1 MSRFKNNVISSEAQN
16 ILGDINKRGLNSM
29 TINWD
34 EYVEGFNIADE
45 KLKSF
50 LLTKEKAYQTK
61 DLATFTQYLKDN
73 NKSLDLAT
81 LKMNAFAI
89 AKNLAFNIGIGLL
102 MAGLSKGIQ
111 RFDENFIKAIDH
123 ARESSD
129 AFYNRVSEGNKNV
142 SQNKETLSSLS
153 LRYQELSE
161 GVNQF
166 GKNLSLSSAEY
177 DEYKNIISQ
186 VSNIM
191 PDLTVQYNEQGE
203 KIGFVTGKLQDLNK
217 EYDQYRQRT
226 ALSNVVN
233 GENGKGT
240 FQDVLEDYNYTTY
253 SKYWDYA
260 YNTKVG
266 ATKKIIKNL
275 KEYFSLGFADT
286 FEDSFTNV
294 TKRDTLKSLQ
304 SAITPKEASEM
315 MKNVTGN
322 LYVNNDDY
330 GFIDANEW
338 KKLVGASRKEI
349 EQMTSEEF
357 ENWRNSLNGYIE
369 KYQGEIDSANNK
381 LRTALGTLAESK
393 DSYWKDI
400 SESDRSNV
408 SAFLSNMTDD
418 MLESLKDENGYI
430 SQGTANNFV
439 ANLIKAFKDNNIKD
453 AFNNLMSLDFKSL
466 PYEEAKNKMQ
476 SYINTIAESIHIKPE
491 LLMKMFDFEDVPMD
505 DMISKIRQKV
515 NNAASITNNGGK
527 ITFKSKID
535 DLSFE
540 DLQIAYDIIEKLGK
554 DGSISFE
561 DLKTAIE
568 NAKNEAKA
576 LKDTTE
582 INLSSLS
589 EVGDSLSNLSNAAK
603 EVGDN
608 GYVSFGTLSKI
619 KEEFAD
625 VDGIDNYITKLAKAR
640 SNSSDF
646 QETLAELTIGLVNS
660 KYSTEELANADEA
673 LIANMLRSYDVANAD
688 AVAHQLVATAKVN
701 NAIATYDGTE
711 ASEANITAMINECF
725 AGEQAREMFARLQL
739 TKELLNK
746 TKIETSD
753 DIDQLIALANAAGA
767 SAEMLKDFGTVKKYL
782 ASKGT
787 DDWAALTLLI
797 NSGATAEAKRVKSI
811 LNGSYKP
818 SFDKLDPNDFKA
830 GIKYAPKSSSKSS
843 KSGSSKKDNTAKK
856 QRDFNDKIQGYYDDL
871 DEAQKKYD
879 EKLAE
884 SYKNEKEKIDDY
896 SQQLTEAQEKF
907 NEDWKEAWDKEH
919 LETLKADLEER
930 MDLIDRYKKAMETVD
945 FGLDLLDENDFTNKS
960 DLLSQ
965 KLQDSTNYGAALR
978 TEFERLLTIVPQGAE
993 EAQEIADRLS
1003 DIGQKMR
1010 DNVSTITETQIAI
1023 QKLRVDALSS
1033 IATTHID
1040 ELERELSNID
1050 KRIEILSSD
1059 NKNDYKYTSEILNIT
1074 SVLPLSSDFD
1084 KQLREKRRQTRSL
1097 VQEEQDRQD
1106 QINKII
1112 TDALALQHKENAEAR
1127 EKERQDLLKDFEKT
1141 REDLNKKIAE
1151 VKEDAEK
1158 ERQELYDELEKTK
1171 TEIKKKLDSAVLD
1184 YQEDTGKIVSST
1196 QSMID
1201 SIQDILNT
1209 EIKMPEID
1217 LTDFNK
1223 SVDTAVEKVKSAQT
1237 TVDNAAKDMA
1247 GAGAGGSDKKSGSSK
1262 TTTGSKSSGGSIP
1275 AGATVYMYSGNKA
1288 GHVGIYDGKGN
1299 IISNEGGKITT
1310 KSFDKMFASGYY
1322 RYRGWGWNGG
1332 VALSSSDA
1340 AKVVAT
1346 TSKVKGKGGK
1356 CQAWVADVYA
1366 KALGNGRVSAATANK
1381 AGDQWIVGHATGTP
1395 YHPGGLAL
1403 LGDEGQGKYEAA
1415 ILPDGSVH
1423 IIGRNGAELVDL
1435 PMGTSVIP
1443 HDETKELLSKTGNI
1457 DGKKIPKYAEGTTG
1471 ISSIS
1476 DTKTAVEISE
1486 AYKLLLNKIGATE
1499 ASEAVDRF
1507 ITQPRFTKLINAIF
1521 SKLSNNGVELGYIHP
1536 GESLIDT
1543 DTLEEYYAI
1552 AVKENDVLLKAVLEA
1567 GKNAHDYTS
1576 ALAETD
1582 NILMAYSKVGF
1593 LNNPDLAETIA
1604 STPLGSSGITIADL
1618 FKTDEAS
1625 RTERYAQTLANGGTS
1640 DGNNSST
1647 ATSDKTDSDSSSKN
1661 SLTVEEIENHFKD
1674 IFAPFDKTLKDSSA
1688 KESQI
1693 WGNSDMSEKDK
1704 VYAYFNLAKG
1714 NLDALMEPGLEALK
1728 QMVAEYTAYMKLTE
1742 EHPELFD
1749 QKIVDAYV
1757 DGISD
1762 LKDRLTSVEDKV
1774 ASTREKVI
1782 SYVTNLNSE
1791 IEDYI
1796 SERNLYNDWRQYGD
1810 SLTAAI
1816 RRELANLNELY
1827 KQGVYS
1833 LKEFNK
1839 EKAKLEQEY
1848 FSYGKQEFENAV
1860 NKEIS
1865 KIEKKNEKE
1874 KELLNFRSSQYE
1886 KQKTLL
1892 QEHFNITNSIA
1903 DARHEINKQLN
1914 TSKAMYEYLDEDTRK
1929 LLFNQKD
1936 YNKLSSV
1943 LNDMEYEARKLQSK
1957 YIKDIQN
1964 AEAENIDEITS
1975 KYQMQYQGLS
1985 NKYEIAKADLEV
1997 AKKQQQLNNVLAER
2011 NTRMFIDGK
2020 WQWVANS
2027 ENVENAMNEL
2037 EDAKYAQSTANTS
2050 LSQTV
2055 SLNQLQSAQ
2064 DGIATQVNLLDK
2076 FLNDA
2081 RERWEKIQEKIEGDG
2096 ASLSEVL
2103 HNIATSD
2110 CPALQNIVDSVGDIV
2125 KEWAEDFTG
2134 KTLTLPE
2141 NYISTHDY
2149 MQEILDS
2156 DNSEKVLALNKK
2168 RNAKIESEGLEW
2180 KPFSNDEI
2188 LKIWNDKKADEAY
2201 EAAKQE
2207 ISQFIS
2213 NLPRNLNGGGE
2224 IRLQGD
2230 EAFNKLIKDLNTLR
2244 AYESAK
2250 TDLTTELAKKTWI
2263 EIPEGLRGAG
2273 NIIFTPDQMSS
2284 LQNPMDLAKLDMFK
2298 ANSVQI
2304 SVPQSIDSSVDN
2316 SITINGLKLSS
2327 NEIGQ
2332 EAFNSLRRYVS
2343 THKR

>member
-1 MSRFKNNVISSEAQN
+1 MGMATAVIGGIALIAGAVDLCTKSTAELREELSNLKDEYNSNENEIKSLNDELTTTQRRIAELTKLEKNGTITFAEQSELDALRAQN
-16 ILGDINKRGLNSM
+16 
-29 TINWD
+29 D
-34 EYVEGFNIADE
+34 ELER
-45 KLKSF
+45 
-50 LLTKEKAYQTK
+50 Q
-61 DLATFTQYLKDN
+61 
-73 NKSLDLAT
+73 
-81 LKMNAFAI
+81 
-89 AKNLAFNIGIGLL
+89 IGLL
-102 MAGLSKGIQ
+102 RDKQEIKQKEINKKFVDTMKSDVDDNSEFRMGSNNETSNKSERQYIDEQLSKYQIYKDIIRTGVDLGGNEISDKLYKHYEKEIAKIEKYLAKKSDELEETAEGISYIPNPTTEKEKEANAYLDFINDFQ
-111 RFDENFIKAIDH
+111 DRMRIAMGSENAKG
-123 ARESSD
+123 D
-129 AFYNRVSEGNKNV
+129 ALNRVLNLPQFEDAK
-142 SQNKETLSSLS
+142 KKL
-153 LRYQELSE
+153 QELANS
-161 GVNQF
+161 G
-166 GKNLSLSSAEY
+166 NLTGDAI
-177 DEYKNIISQ
+177 KNIISP
-186 VSNIM
+186 SS
-191 PDLTVQYNEQGE
+191 DLY
-203 KIGFVTGKLQDLNK
+203 
-217 EYDQYRQRT
+217 
-226 ALSNVVN
+226 
-233 GENGKGT
+233 
-240 FQDVLEDYNYTTY
+240 
-253 SKYWDYA
+253 
-260 YNTKVG
+260 
-266 ATKKIIKNL
+266 
-275 KEYFSLGFADT
+275 
-286 FEDSFTNV
+286 
-294 TKRDTLKSLQ
+294 
-304 SAITPKEASEM
+304 
-315 MKNVTGN
+315 
-322 LYVNNDDY
+322 
-330 GFIDANEW
+330 
-338 KKLVGASRKEI
+338 KKLVDLGVITTDDDKWFNALANTYNKAKDK
-349 EQMTSEEF
+349 TEEF
-357 ENWRNSLNGYIE
+357 AKS
-369 KYQGEIDSANNK
+369 
-381 LRTALGTLAESK
+381 
-393 DSYWKDI
+393 
-400 SESDRSNV
+400 
-408 SAFLSNMTDD
+408 TD
-418 MLESLKDENGYI
+418 ELK
-430 SQGTANNFV
+430 
-439 ANLIKAFKDNNIKD
+439 
-453 AFNNLMSLDFKSL
+453 
-466 PYEEAKNKMQ
+466 
-476 SYINTIAESIHIKPE
+476 
-491 LLMKMFDFEDVPMD
+491 
-505 DMISKIRQKV
+505 
-515 NNAASITNNGGK
+515 AS
-527 ITFKSKID
+527 
-535 DLSFE
+535 
-540 DLQIAYDIIEKLGK
+540 
-554 DGSISFE
+554 
-561 DLKTAIE
+561 
-568 NAKNEAKA
+568 
-576 LKDTTE
+576 
-582 INLSSLS
+582 LSSLS
-589 EVGDSLSNLSNAAK
+589 EVGDSLSNLSNATK
-603 EVGDN
+603 EVRDN
-608 GYVSFGTLSKI
+608 GYVSISTLSKI

-660 KYSTEELANADEA
+660 KYSTEELANADES
-673 LIANMLRSYDVANAD
+673 LIANMLRSADVANAD
-688 AVAHQLVATAKVN
+688 AVAHQLVENAKIKQR
-701 NAIATYDGTE
+701 IATLDLINITYE
-711 ASEANITAMINECF
+711 EANSLISLATQSGATQSNIEN
-725 AGEQAREMFARLQL
+725 L
-739 TKELLNK
+739 T
-746 TKIETSD
+746 
-753 DIDQLIALANAAGA
+753 
-767 SAEMLKDFGTVKKYL
+767 
-782 ASKGT
+782 
-787 DDWAALTLLI
+787 AALTTLRNTDLNLEDKCNQLLQLAI
-797 NSGATAEAKRVKSI
+797 NAQIAMSALGTATSI
-811 LNGSYKP
+811 LNGMKKGSVGALKQQEYSGKSVADLQKESIQEILQYFSGVKKDISNVTYKP
-818 SFDKLDPNDFKA
+818 KE
-830 GIKYAPKSSSKSS
+830 SKSS

-879 EKLAE
+879 EKLEE

-978 TEFERLLTIVPQGAE
+978 AEFERLLTITPQGAE

-1003 DIGQKMR
+1003 NIGQKMR

-1023 QKLRVDALSS
+1023 QKLRVEALSS

-1097 VQEEQDRQD
+1097 VREEQDRQD

-1127 EKERQDLLKDFEKT
+1127 EKERQDLLADFEKT

-1171 TEIKKKLDSAVLD
+1171 AEIKKKLDSAVLD

-1217 LTDFNK
+1217 LTDFNN
-1223 SVDTAVEKVKSAQT
+1223 SVDAAVEKAESAQT
-1237 TVDNAAKDMA
+1237 TIDNAAKDMS
-1247 GAGAGGSDKKSGSSK
+1247 GAGDSGKKSGSSK
-1262 TTTGSKSSGGSIP
+1262 TTSGSKSSGGSIP

-1332 VALSSSDA
+1332 VALSPSDA

-1381 AGDQWIVGHATGTP
+1381 AGDQWIIGHATGTP

-1471 ISSIS
+1471 VSSVS
-1476 DTKTAVEISE
+1476 DAKTAVEISE
-1486 AYKLLLNKIGATE
+1486 AYKLLLNKISATE

-1507 ITQPRFTKLINAIF
+1507 ITQPRFTKLITAIF

-1625 RTERYAQTLANGGTS
+1625 RAERYAQTLANGGTT
-1640 DGNNSST
+1640 DGGNPST
-1647 ATSDKTDSDSSSKN
+1647 ATPDTTDSDSSSKN
-1661 SLTVEEIENHFKD
+1661 SLTVEEIEKRFKD

-1728 QMVAEYTAYMKLTE
+1728 QMVAEYTAYMELTA
-1742 EHPELFD
+1742 EHPELFN
-1749 QKIVDAYV
+1749 QEIVDAYV
-1757 DGISD
+1757 SGISE
-1762 LKDRLTSVEDKV
+1762 LKDRLTSVEDTV
-1774 ASTREKVI
+1774 ANTRKNVI
-1782 SYVTNLNSE
+1782 NYVTDLNSE

-1810 SLTAAI
+1810 SMTAAI

-1848 FSYGKQEFENAV
+1848 FSYGKQELENAV
-1860 NKEIS
+1860 NREIS

-1975 KYQMQYQGLS
+1975 KYQMQYQVLS
-1985 NKYEIAKADLEV
+1985 KKYEIAKAELEV

-2011 NTRMFIDGK
+2011 NTRMFINGK

-2076 FLNDA
+2076 SLNDA
-2081 RERWEKIQEKIEGDG
+2081 REYWEKIQEQIEGE
-2096 ASLSEVL
+2096 SLDLREVL
-2103 HNIATSD
+2103 RDIAKSD
-2110 CPALQNIVDSVGDIV
+2110 CPALQNIIDRISDSLVDFYEGM
-2125 KEWAEDFTG
+2125 TG
-2134 KTLTLPE
+2134 KPLMLPE

-2149 MQEILDS
+2149 MQEII
-2156 DNSEKVLALNKK
+2156 NSKDTQKALALNKK
-2168 RNAKIESEGLEW
+2168 RNAKIDSEHLDW
-2180 KPFSNDEI
+2180 RKYTDE
-2188 LKIWNDKKADEAY
+2188 
-2201 EAAKQE
+2201 E
-2207 ISQFIS
+2207 ISQLTS
-2213 NLPRNLNGGGE
+2213 ELPKNLKGGGK
-2224 IRLQGD
+2224 ILLQDGTFD
-2230 EAFNKLIKDLNTLR
+2230 KWLENLNTLR
-2244 AYESAK
+2244 TYESAK

-2273 NIIFTPDQMSS
+2273 DIIFTPDQMTS

>member
-1 MSRFKNNVISSEAQN
+1 MGMATAVIGGIALIAGAVDLCTKSTAELREELSNLKDEYNSNENEIKSLNDELTTTQRRIAELTKLEKNGTITFAEQSELDALRAQN
-16 ILGDINKRGLNSM
+16 
-29 TINWD
+29 D
-34 EYVEGFNIADE
+34 ELER
-45 KLKSF
+45 
-50 LLTKEKAYQTK
+50 Q
-61 DLATFTQYLKDN
+61 
-73 NKSLDLAT
+73 
-81 LKMNAFAI
+81 
-89 AKNLAFNIGIGLL
+89 IGLL
-102 MAGLSKGIQ
+102 RDKQEIKQKEINKKFVDTMKSDVDDNSEFRMGSNNETSNKSERQYIDEQLSKYQIYKDIIRTGVDLGGNEISDKLYKHYEKEIAKIEKYLAKKSDELEETAEGISYIPNPTTEKEKEANAYLDFINDFQ
-111 RFDENFIKAIDH
+111 DRMRIAMGSENAKG
-123 ARESSD
+123 D
-129 AFYNRVSEGNKNV
+129 ALNRVLNLPQFEDAK
-142 SQNKETLSSLS
+142 KKL
-153 LRYQELSE
+153 QELANS
-161 GVNQF
+161 G
-166 GKNLSLSSAEY
+166 NLTGDAI
-177 DEYKNIISQ
+177 KNIISP
-186 VSNIM
+186 SS
-191 PDLTVQYNEQGE
+191 DLY
-203 KIGFVTGKLQDLNK
+203 
-217 EYDQYRQRT
+217 
-226 ALSNVVN
+226 
-233 GENGKGT
+233 
-240 FQDVLEDYNYTTY
+240 
-253 SKYWDYA
+253 
-260 YNTKVG
+260 
-266 ATKKIIKNL
+266 
-275 KEYFSLGFADT
+275 
-286 FEDSFTNV
+286 
-294 TKRDTLKSLQ
+294 
-304 SAITPKEASEM
+304 
-315 MKNVTGN
+315 
-322 LYVNNDDY
+322 
-330 GFIDANEW
+330 
-338 KKLVGASRKEI
+338 KKLVDLGVITTDDDKWFNALANTYNKAKDK
-349 EQMTSEEF
+349 TEEF
-357 ENWRNSLNGYIE
+357 AKS
-369 KYQGEIDSANNK
+369 
-381 LRTALGTLAESK
+381 
-393 DSYWKDI
+393 
-400 SESDRSNV
+400 
-408 SAFLSNMTDD
+408 TD
-418 MLESLKDENGYI
+418 ELK
-430 SQGTANNFV
+430 
-439 ANLIKAFKDNNIKD
+439 
-453 AFNNLMSLDFKSL
+453 
-466 PYEEAKNKMQ
+466 
-476 SYINTIAESIHIKPE
+476 
-491 LLMKMFDFEDVPMD
+491 
-505 DMISKIRQKV
+505 
-515 NNAASITNNGGK
+515 AS
-527 ITFKSKID
+527 
-535 DLSFE
+535 
-540 DLQIAYDIIEKLGK
+540 
-554 DGSISFE
+554 
-561 DLKTAIE
+561 
-568 NAKNEAKA
+568 
-576 LKDTTE
+576 
-582 INLSSLS
+582 LSSLS
-589 EVGDSLSNLSNAAK
+589 EVGDSLSNLSNATK
-603 EVGDN
+603 EVRDD
-608 GYVSFGTLSKI
+608 GYVSISTLSKI

-660 KYSTEELANADEA
+660 KYSTEELANADES
-673 LIANMLRSYDVANAD
+673 LIANMLRSADVANAD
-688 AVAHQLVATAKVN
+688 AVAHQLVTEAKIN

-725 AGEQAREMFARLQL
+725 AGEQAKEMLTRL
-739 TKELLNK
+739 ELA
-746 TKIETSD
+746 KIAVNEIKINTDD
-753 DIDQLIALANAAGA
+753 DIDNIIALANAAGA
-767 SAEMLKDFGTVKKYL
+767 SIKALAALNEAKHNLLIAEEAIYKKRNNDDKKKMSIGDLRRMESAQSTMRQISEGTFDFG
-782 ASKGT
+782 
-787 DDWAALTLLI
+787 
-797 NSGATAEAKRVKSI
+797 
-811 LNGSYKP
+811 
-818 SFDKLDPNDFKA
+818 FDKLDPNDFKA
-830 GIKYAPKSSSKSS
+830 GIKYTPKSSSSSSS

-879 EKLAE
+879 EKLEE

-978 TEFERLLTIVPQGAE
+978 AEFERLLTITPQGAE
-993 EAQEIADRLS
+993 EAQEIVDRLS
-1003 DIGQKMR
+1003 NIGQKMR

-1023 QKLRVDALSS
+1023 QKLRVEALSS

-1040 ELERELSNID
+1040 ELERELNNID

-1097 VQEEQDRQD
+1097 VREEQDRQD

-1127 EKERQDLLKDFEKT
+1127 EKERQDLLTDFEKT

-1171 TEIKKKLDSAVLD
+1171 AEIKKKLDSAVLD

-1217 LTDFNK
+1217 LTDFNN
-1223 SVDTAVEKVKSAQT
+1223 SVDAAVDKAKSAQT
-1237 TVDNAAKDMA
+1237 TIDNAAKDMA
-1247 GAGAGGSDKKSGSSK
+1247 GAGDSGKKSGSSK
-1262 TTTGSKSSGGSIP
+1262 TTSGSKSSGGSIP

-1332 VALSSSDA
+1332 VALSPSDA

-1381 AGDQWIVGHATGTP
+1381 AGDQWIIGHATGTP

-1471 ISSIS
+1471 VSSVS
-1476 DTKTAVEISE
+1476 DAKTAVEISE
-1486 AYKLLLNKIGATE
+1486 AYKLLLNKISATE

-1507 ITQPRFTKLINAIF
+1507 ITQPRFTKLITAIF

-1604 STPLGSSGITIADL
+1604 SKPLGSSGITIADL

-1625 RTERYAQTLANGGTS
+1625 RAERYAQTLANGGTT
-1640 DGNNSST
+1640 DGDNPST
-1647 ATSDKTDSDSSSKN
+1647 ATPNTTDSDSSSKN
-1661 SLTVEEIENHFKD
+1661 SLTVEEIEKRFKD

-1728 QMVAEYTAYMKLTE
+1728 QMVAEYTAYMELTA
-1742 EHPELFD
+1742 EHPELFN

-1757 DGISD
+1757 DGISE

-1774 ASTREKVI
+1774 TSTREKVI
-1782 SYVTNLNSE
+1782 SYVTDLNSE

-1810 SLTAAI
+1810 SMTAAI

-1848 FSYGKQEFENAV
+1848 FSYGKQELENAV
-1860 NKEIS
+1860 NREIS

-1975 KYQMQYQGLS
+1975 KYQMQYQVLS
-1985 NKYEIAKADLEV
+1985 KKYEIAKAELEV

-2011 NTRMFIDGK
+2011 NTRMFINGK

-2076 FLNDA
+2076 SLNDA
-2081 RERWEKIQEKIEGDG
+2081 REYWEKIQEQIEGE
-2096 ASLSEVL
+2096 SLDLREVL
-2103 HNIATSD
+2103 RDIAKSD
-2110 CPALQNIVDSVGDIV
+2110 CPALQNIIDRISDSLVDFYEGM
-2125 KEWAEDFTG
+2125 TG
-2134 KTLTLPE
+2134 KPLMLPE

-2149 MQEILDS
+2149 MQEII
-2156 DNSEKVLALNKK
+2156 NSKDTQKALALNKK
-2168 RNAKIESEGLEW
+2168 RNAKIDSEHLDW
-2180 KPFSNDEI
+2180 RKYTDE
-2188 LKIWNDKKADEAY
+2188 
-2201 EAAKQE
+2201 E
-2207 ISQFIS
+2207 ISQLTS
-2213 NLPRNLNGGGE
+2213 ELPKNLKGGGK
-2224 IRLQGD
+2224 ILLQDGTFD
-2230 EAFNKLIKDLNTLR
+2230 KWLENLNTLR
-2244 AYESAK
+2244 TYESAK

-2273 NIIFTPDQMSS
+2273 DIIFTPDQMTS

>member
-1 MSRFKNNVISSEAQN
+1 MGMATAVIGGIALIAGAVDLCTKSTAELREELSNLKDEYNSNENEIKSLNDELTTTQQRIAELTKLEKNGTITFAEQSELDALRAQN
-16 ILGDINKRGLNSM
+16 
-29 TINWD
+29 D
-34 EYVEGFNIADE
+34 ELER
-45 KLKSF
+45 K
-50 LLTKEKAYQTK
+50 
-61 DLATFTQYLKDN
+61 
-73 NKSLDLAT
+73 
-81 LKMNAFAI
+81 
-89 AKNLAFNIGIGLL
+89 IGLL
-102 MAGLSKGIQ
+102 RDEQEIKQKEINKKFVDTMNSDVDNNSEFRMGSNNETSNKSERQHIDEQLSKYQIYKDIIRTGVDLGGNKISNKLYKHYEKEIAKIENYLVKKSDELAETADGISYIPHPTTE
-111 RFDENFIKAIDH
+111 DEKKVNAYLEFINDFQDRMRIAMGSENAKG
-123 ARESSD
+123 D
-129 AFYNRVSEGNKNV
+129 ALNRVLNLPQFEDAK
-142 SQNKETLSSLS
+142 KKL
-153 LRYQELSE
+153 QEL
-161 GVNQF
+161 VNS
-166 GKNLSLSSAEY
+166 GTLTGDAI
-177 DEYKNIISQ
+177 KNIIPPTS
-186 VSNIM
+186 
-191 PDLTVQYNEQGE
+191 DLY
-203 KIGFVTGKLQDLNK
+203 
-217 EYDQYRQRT
+217 
-226 ALSNVVN
+226 
-233 GENGKGT
+233 
-240 FQDVLEDYNYTTY
+240 
-253 SKYWDYA
+253 
-260 YNTKVG
+260 
-266 ATKKIIKNL
+266 
-275 KEYFSLGFADT
+275 
-286 FEDSFTNV
+286 
-294 TKRDTLKSLQ
+294 
-304 SAITPKEASEM
+304 
-315 MKNVTGN
+315 
-322 LYVNNDDY
+322 
-330 GFIDANEW
+330 
-338 KKLVGASRKEI
+338 KKLVDLGVITTDDDKWFNALANTYNKAKDK
-349 EQMTSEEF
+349 TEEF
-357 ENWRNSLNGYIE
+357 AKS
-369 KYQGEIDSANNK
+369 
-381 LRTALGTLAESK
+381 
-393 DSYWKDI
+393 
-400 SESDRSNV
+400 
-408 SAFLSNMTDD
+408 TD
-418 MLESLKDENGYI
+418 ELK
-430 SQGTANNFV
+430 
-439 ANLIKAFKDNNIKD
+439 
-453 AFNNLMSLDFKSL
+453 
-466 PYEEAKNKMQ
+466 
-476 SYINTIAESIHIKPE
+476 
-491 LLMKMFDFEDVPMD
+491 
-505 DMISKIRQKV
+505 
-515 NNAASITNNGGK
+515 AS
-527 ITFKSKID
+527 
-535 DLSFE
+535 
-540 DLQIAYDIIEKLGK
+540 
-554 DGSISFE
+554 
-561 DLKTAIE
+561 
-568 NAKNEAKA
+568 
-576 LKDTTE
+576 
-582 INLSSLS
+582 LSSLS
-589 EVGDSLSNLSNAAK
+589 EVGDSLSNLSNATK
-603 EVGDN
+603 EVRDD
-608 GYVSFGTLSKI
+608 GYVSISTLSKI

-640 SNSSDF
+640 SDSSDF

-660 KYSTEELANADEA
+660 KYSTEELANADES
-673 LIANMLRSYDVANAD
+673 LIANMLRSADVANAD
-688 AVAHQLVATAKVN
+688 AVAHQLVEKAKKDN
-701 NAIATYDGTE
+701 IIASYDGTE
-711 ASEANITAMINECF
+711 ASEANAVAMINECYT
-725 AGEQAREMFARLQL
+725 GEQAKEMLARLQL

-767 SAEMLKDFGTVKKYL
+767 STQMLHDLEIAKKYIESGAKDSRFIGNEGTVT
-782 ASKGT
+782 S
-787 DDWAALTLLI
+787 
-797 NSGATAEAKRVKSI
+797 KRVKSI

-818 SFDKLDPNDFKA
+818 SFEKLDPNDFKA
-830 GIKYAPKSSSKSS
+830 GIKYTPKSSSSSSS

-871 DEAQKKYD
+871 DDAQKKYD
-879 EKLAE
+879 EKLEE

-930 MDLIDRYKKAMETVD
+930 MDLIDQYKKAMETVD

-978 TEFERLLTIVPQGAE
+978 AEFERLLTITPQGAE

-1010 DNVSTITETQIAI
+1010 NNVSTITETQIAI
-1023 QKLRVDALSS
+1023 QKLRVEALSS

-1084 KQLREKRRQTRSL
+1084 KQLREKRKQTRSL
-1097 VQEEQDRQD
+1097 VREEQDRQD

-1127 EKERQDLLKDFEKT
+1127 EKERQDLLADFEKT

-1171 TEIKKKLDSAVLD
+1171 AEIKKKLDSAVLD

-1201 SIQDILNT
+1201 SIQDILNA

-1217 LTDFNK
+1217 LTNFNN
-1223 SVDTAVEKVKSAQT
+1223 SVDAAVEKAKSAQT
-1237 TVDNAAKDMA
+1237 TIDNAAKDMA
-1247 GAGAGGSDKKSGSSK
+1247 GAGDSGKKSGSSK
-1262 TTTGSKSSGGSIP
+1262 TTSGSKSSGGSIP
-1275 AGATVYMYSGNKA
+1275 AGATVYMYSVNKA

-1381 AGDQWIVGHATGTP
+1381 AGDQWIIGHATGTP

-1471 ISSIS
+1471 VSSVS

-1486 AYKLLLNKIGATE
+1486 AYKLLLNKISATE

-1625 RTERYAQTLANGGTS
+1625 RAERYAQTLANGGTS
-1640 DGNNSST
+1640 DGDNSSA

-1661 SLTVEEIENHFKD
+1661 SLTVEEIENRFKD

-1714 NLDALMEPGLEALK
+1714 NLDALMEPGLETLK

-1757 DGISD
+1757 DGISE

-1782 SYVTNLNSE
+1782 SYVTDLNSE

-1848 FSYGKQEFENAV
+1848 FSYGKQELENAV
-1860 NKEIS
+1860 NREIS

-1874 KELLNFRSSQYE
+1874 KEFLNFRSSQYE

-1975 KYQMQYQGLS
+1975 KYQMQYQVLS
-1985 NKYEIAKADLEV
+1985 KKYEIAKAELEV

-2064 DGIATQVNLLDK
+2064 DGIATQINLLDK

-2081 RERWEKIQEKIEGDG
+2081 RERWEKTQEQIEGE
-2096 ASLSEVL
+2096 SLDLREVL
-2103 HNIATSD
+2103 RDIAKSD
-2110 CPALQNIVDSVGDIV
+2110 CAALQNIIDRISDSLVDFYEGM
-2125 KEWAEDFTG
+2125 TG
-2134 KTLTLPE
+2134 KTLMLPE

-2180 KPFSNDEI
+2180 KPLSDDEI
-2188 LKIWNDKKADEAY
+2188 LKIWNDRKVY
-2201 EAAKQE
+2201 EAAKEE

-2273 NIIFTPDQMSS
+2273 DIIFTPDQMTS

>member
-1 MSRFKNNVISSEAQN
+1 MQIATSSAGGLNVAMKTLAGSLLEVAAAWIATPMGMATAVIGGIALIAGMVDLCTKSTAELREELSNLKDEYNSNENEIKSLNDELTTTQQRIVELTKLEKDGTITFAEQSELDTLRAQN
-16 ILGDINKRGLNSM
+16 
-29 TINWD
+29 D
-34 EYVEGFNIADE
+34 ELER
-45 KLKSF
+45 K
-50 LLTKEKAYQTK
+50 
-61 DLATFTQYLKDN
+61 
-73 NKSLDLAT
+73 
-81 LKMNAFAI
+81 
-89 AKNLAFNIGIGLL
+89 IGLL
-102 MAGLSKGIQ
+102 
-111 RFDENFIKAIDH
+111 RDEQEIKQKDFN
-123 ARESSD
+123 RKFVDTMSSD
-129 AFYNRVSEGNKNV
+129 VDNGYEYRRNRVGSRG
-142 SQNKETLSSLS
+142 
-153 LRYQELSE
+153 R
-161 GVNQF
+161 GVT
-166 GKNLSLSSAEY
+166 
-177 DEYKNIISQ
+177 I
-186 VSNIM
+186 
-191 PDLTVQYNEQGE
+191 
-203 KIGFVTGKLQDLNK
+203 
-217 EYDQYRQRT
+217 
-226 ALSNVVN
+226 
-233 GENGKGT
+233 GKGSGSERGSER
-240 FQDVLEDYNYTTY
+240 QHMDRQLEDYQNYKEAIRSGVDLQGNKLTNKQLKKYEEEIDKIEKYLVKKSDELAETADGISYIPNPTTEDE
-253 SKYWDYA
+253 KKVNA
-260 YNTKVG
+260 YLEFINDFQDRMRIAMGSENAKGDALNRVL
-266 ATKKIIKNL
+266 NL
-275 KEYFSLGFADT
+275 PQ
-286 FEDSFTNV
+286 FEDAKKKLQELANSG
-294 TKRDTLKSLQ
+294 TLTGD
-304 SAITPKEASEM
+304 AIKDIISPSSD
-315 MKNVTGN
+315 
-322 LYVNNDDY
+322 LY
-330 GFIDANEW
+330 
-338 KKLVGASRKEI
+338 KKLVDLGVVTTEDDKWFNALANTYNNTKDK
-349 EQMTSEEF
+349 TEEF
-357 ENWRNSLNGYIE
+357 AKSTDEL
-369 KYQGEIDSANNK
+369 K
-381 LRTALGTLAESK
+381 
-393 DSYWKDI
+393 
-400 SESDRSNV
+400 V
-408 SAFLSNMTDD
+408 S
-418 MLESLKDENGYI
+418 I
-430 SQGTANNFV
+430 
-439 ANLIKAFKDNNIKD
+439 
-453 AFNNLMSLDFKSL
+453 
-466 PYEEAKNKMQ
+466 
-476 SYINTIAESIHIKPE
+476 
-491 LLMKMFDFEDVPMD
+491 
-505 DMISKIRQKV
+505 
-515 NNAASITNNGGK
+515 
-527 ITFKSKID
+527 
-535 DLSFE
+535 
-540 DLQIAYDIIEKLGK
+540 
-554 DGSISFE
+554 
-561 DLKTAIE
+561 
-568 NAKNEAKA
+568 
-576 LKDTTE
+576 
-582 INLSSLS
+582 SSLS
-589 EVGDSLSNLSNAAK
+589 EVGDSLSNLSNATK
-603 EVGDN
+603 EVRDD
-608 GYVSFGTLSKI
+608 GYVSISTLSKI

-660 KYSTEELANADEA
+660 KYSTEELANADES
-673 LIANMLRSYDVANAD
+673 LIANMLRSADVANAD
-688 AVAHQLVATAKVN
+688 AVAHQLVAKAKKDN
-701 NAIATYDGTE
+701 IIASYDGTE
-711 ASEANITAMINECF
+711 ASEANAVAMINECY
-725 AGEQAREMFARLQL
+725 AGEEAEAMFARL
-739 TKELLNK
+739 ELAKIAVNK
-746 TKIETSD
+746 IKINTDD
-753 DIDQLIALANAAGA
+753 DIDNIIALANAAGA
-767 SAEMLKDFGTVKKYL
+767 SIKALAALNEAKYNFTIASEAISKKGSMSIGDLRRMESAQSTMRQISEGTFDFG
-782 ASKGT
+782 
-787 DDWAALTLLI
+787 
-797 NSGATAEAKRVKSI
+797 
-811 LNGSYKP
+811 
-818 SFDKLDPNDFKA
+818 FDKLDPNDFKA

-978 TEFERLLTIVPQGAE
+978 AEFERLLTITPQGAE

-1010 DNVSTITETQIAI
+1010 NNVSTITETQIAI
-1023 QKLRVDALSS
+1023 QKLRVEALSS

-1097 VQEEQDRQD
+1097 VREEQDRQD

-1127 EKERQDLLKDFEKT
+1127 EKERQDLLADFEKT

-1171 TEIKKKLDSAVLD
+1171 AEIKKKLDSAVLD

-1201 SIQDILNT
+1201 SIQDILNA

-1217 LTDFNK
+1217 LTDFNN
-1223 SVDTAVEKVKSAQT
+1223 SVDAAVEKAKSAQT
-1237 TVDNAAKDMA
+1237 TIDNAAKDMA
-1247 GAGAGGSDKKSGSSK
+1247 GAGDSGKKSGSSK
-1262 TTTGSKSSGGSIP
+1262 TTSGSKSSGGSIP
-1275 AGATVYMYSGNKA
+1275 AGATVYMYSVNKA

-1381 AGDQWIVGHATGTP
+1381 AGDQWIIGHATGTP

-1471 ISSIS
+1471 VSSVS

-1486 AYKLLLNKIGATE
+1486 AYKLLLNKISATE

-1625 RTERYAQTLANGGTS
+1625 RAERYAQTLANGGTS
-1640 DGNNSST
+1640 DGDNSSA

-1661 SLTVEEIENHFKD
+1661 SLTVEEIENRFKD

-1714 NLDALMEPGLEALK
+1714 NLDALMEPGLETLK

-1757 DGISD
+1757 DGISE

-1782 SYVTNLNSE
+1782 SYVTDLNSE

-1848 FSYGKQEFENAV
+1848 FSYGKQELENAV
-1860 NKEIS
+1860 NREIS

-1874 KELLNFRSSQYE
+1874 KEFLNFRSSQYE

-1975 KYQMQYQGLS
+1975 KYQMQYQVLS
-1985 NKYEIAKADLEV
+1985 KKYEIAKAELEV

-2011 NTRMFIDGK
+2011 NTRMFINGK

-2064 DGIATQVNLLDK
+2064 DGIATQINLLDK

-2149 MQEILDS
+2149 MQEII
-2156 DNSEKVLALNKK
+2156 NSKDTQKALALNKK
-2168 RNAKIESEGLEW
+2168 RNAKIDSEHLDW
-2180 KPFSNDEI
+2180 RKYTDE
-2188 LKIWNDKKADEAY
+2188 
-2201 EAAKQE
+2201 E
-2207 ISQFIS
+2207 ISQLTS
-2213 NLPRNLNGGGE
+2213 ELPKNLKGGGK
-2224 IRLQGD
+2224 ILLQDGTFD
-2230 EAFNKLIKDLNTLR
+2230 KWLENLNTLR

-2273 NIIFTPDQMSS
+2273 DIIFTPDQMSS

-2316 SITINGLKLSS
+2316 SITINGLKLST

>member
-1 MSRFKNNVISSEAQN
+1 MQIATSSAGGLNVAMKTLTGSLLEVAAAWIATPMGMATAVIGGIALIAGMVDLCTKSTTELREELSNLKDEYNSNENEIKSLNDELTTTQRRIAELTKLEKDGTITFAEQSELDTLRAQN
-16 ILGDINKRGLNSM
+16 
-29 TINWD
+29 D
-34 EYVEGFNIADE
+34 ELER
-45 KLKSF
+45 K
-50 LLTKEKAYQTK
+50 
-61 DLATFTQYLKDN
+61 
-73 NKSLDLAT
+73 
-81 LKMNAFAI
+81 
-89 AKNLAFNIGIGLL
+89 IGLL
-102 MAGLSKGIQ
+102 RDEQEIKQKEINKKFVDTMNSDVDDGYEYRRGRVGSRGRGIIIGKGSGSERGSERQHMDRQLEDYQTYKEAIRSGVDLQ
-111 RFDENFIKAIDH
+111 GNKLTNNQLKKYEEEIDKIEKYLAKKSDELAETAKGASYIPNPTTEYEKEANAYLDFINDFQDRMRIAMGSENAKG
-123 ARESSD
+123 D
-129 AFYNRVSEGNKNV
+129 ALNRVLNLPQFEDAK
-142 SQNKETLSSLS
+142 KKL
-153 LRYQELSE
+153 QELANS
-161 GVNQF
+161 G
-166 GKNLSLSSAEY
+166 NLTGDAI
-177 DEYKNIISQ
+177 KNIISP
-186 VSNIM
+186 SS
-191 PDLTVQYNEQGE
+191 DLY
-203 KIGFVTGKLQDLNK
+203 
-217 EYDQYRQRT
+217 
-226 ALSNVVN
+226 
-233 GENGKGT
+233 
-240 FQDVLEDYNYTTY
+240 
-253 SKYWDYA
+253 
-260 YNTKVG
+260 
-266 ATKKIIKNL
+266 
-275 KEYFSLGFADT
+275 
-286 FEDSFTNV
+286 
-294 TKRDTLKSLQ
+294 
-304 SAITPKEASEM
+304 
-315 MKNVTGN
+315 
-322 LYVNNDDY
+322 
-330 GFIDANEW
+330 
-338 KKLVGASRKEI
+338 KKLVDLGVITTDDDKWFNALANTYNKAKDK
-349 EQMTSEEF
+349 TEEF
-357 ENWRNSLNGYIE
+357 AKS
-369 KYQGEIDSANNK
+369 
-381 LRTALGTLAESK
+381 
-393 DSYWKDI
+393 
-400 SESDRSNV
+400 
-408 SAFLSNMTDD
+408 TD
-418 MLESLKDENGYI
+418 ELK
-430 SQGTANNFV
+430 
-439 ANLIKAFKDNNIKD
+439 
-453 AFNNLMSLDFKSL
+453 
-466 PYEEAKNKMQ
+466 
-476 SYINTIAESIHIKPE
+476 
-491 LLMKMFDFEDVPMD
+491 
-505 DMISKIRQKV
+505 
-515 NNAASITNNGGK
+515 AS
-527 ITFKSKID
+527 
-535 DLSFE
+535 
-540 DLQIAYDIIEKLGK
+540 
-554 DGSISFE
+554 
-561 DLKTAIE
+561 
-568 NAKNEAKA
+568 
-576 LKDTTE
+576 
-582 INLSSLS
+582 LSSLS
-589 EVGDSLSNLSNAAK
+589 EVGDSLSNLSNATK
-603 EVGDN
+603 EVRDD
-608 GYVSFGTLSKI
+608 GYVSISTLSKI

-660 KYSTEELANADEA
+660 KYSTEELANADES
-673 LIANMLRSYDVANAD
+673 LIANMLRSADVANAD
-688 AVAHQLVATAKVN
+688 AVAHQLVTEAKIN

-725 AGEQAREMFARLQL
+725 AGEQAKEMLTRL
-739 TKELLNK
+739 ELA
-746 TKIETSD
+746 KIAVNEIKINTDD
-753 DIDQLIALANAAGA
+753 DIDNIIALANAAGA
-767 SAEMLKDFGTVKKYL
+767 SIKALAALNEAKHNLLIAEEAIYKKRNNDDDKKMSIGDLRRMESAQSTMRQISEGTFDFG
-782 ASKGT
+782 
-787 DDWAALTLLI
+787 
-797 NSGATAEAKRVKSI
+797 
-811 LNGSYKP
+811 
-818 SFDKLDPNDFKA
+818 FDKLDPNDFKA
-830 GIKYAPKSSSKSS
+830 GIKYTPKSSSSSSS

-871 DEAQKKYD
+871 DDAQKKYD
-879 EKLAE
+879 EKLEE

-907 NEDWKEAWDKEH
+907 NEDWKEAWNKEH

-978 TEFERLLTIVPQGAE
+978 AEFERLLTITPQGAE

-1003 DIGQKMR
+1003 NIGQKMR

-1023 QKLRVDALSS
+1023 QKLRVEALSS

-1097 VQEEQDRQD
+1097 VREEQDRQD

-1127 EKERQDLLKDFEKT
+1127 EKERQDLLTDFEKT

-1171 TEIKKKLDSAVLD
+1171 AEIKKKLDSAVLD

-1217 LTDFNK
+1217 LTDFNN
-1223 SVDTAVEKVKSAQT
+1223 SVDAAVEKAKSAQT
-1237 TVDNAAKDMA
+1237 TIDNAAKDMA
-1247 GAGAGGSDKKSGSSK
+1247 GAGDSGKKSGSSK
-1262 TTTGSKSSGGSIP
+1262 TTSGSKSSGGSIP

-1310 KSFDKMFASGYY
+1310 KPFDKMFASGYY

-1332 VALSSSDA
+1332 VALSPSDA

-1346 TSKVKGKGGK
+1346 TSKVKGKGGR

-1381 AGDQWIVGHATGTP
+1381 AGDQWIIGHATGTP

-1471 ISSIS
+1471 VSSVS

-1486 AYKLLLNKIGATE
+1486 AYKLLLNKISATE

-1507 ITQPRFTKLINAIF
+1507 ITQPRFTKLITAIF

-1604 STPLGSSGITIADL
+1604 SKPLGSSGITIADL

-1625 RTERYAQTLANGGTS
+1625 RAERYAQTLANGGTT
-1640 DGNNSST
+1640 DGGNPST
-1647 ATSDKTDSDSSSKN
+1647 ATPDTTDSDSSSKN
-1661 SLTVEEIENHFKD
+1661 SLTVEEIEKRFKD

-1728 QMVAEYTAYMKLTE
+1728 QMVAEYTAYMELTA
-1742 EHPELFD
+1742 EHPELFN

-1757 DGISD
+1757 DGISE
-1762 LKDRLTSVEDKV
+1762 LKDRLTSVEDTV
-1774 ASTREKVI
+1774 ANTRKNVI
-1782 SYVTNLNSE
+1782 NYVTDLNSE

-1796 SERNLYNDWRQYGD
+1796 SERNLYNDWKQYGD

-1833 LKEFNK
+1833 PKEFNK

-1848 FSYGKQEFENAV
+1848 FSYGKQELENAV
-1860 NKEIS
+1860 NREIS

-1975 KYQMQYQGLS
+1975 KYQMQYQVLS
-1985 NKYEIAKADLEV
+1985 KKYEIAKAELEV

-2011 NTRMFIDGK
+2011 NTRMFINGK

-2076 FLNDA
+2076 SLNDA
-2081 RERWEKIQEKIEGDG
+2081 REYWEKIQEQIEGE
-2096 ASLSEVL
+2096 SLDLREVL
-2103 HNIATSD
+2103 RDIAKSD
-2110 CPALQNIVDSVGDIV
+2110 CPALQNIIDRISDSLVDFYEGM
-2125 KEWAEDFTG
+2125 TG

-2149 MQEILDS
+2149 MQEII
-2156 DNSEKVLALNKK
+2156 NSKDTQKALALNKK
-2168 RNAKIESEGLEW
+2168 RNAKIDSEHLDW
-2180 KPFSNDEI
+2180 RKYTDE
-2188 LKIWNDKKADEAY
+2188 
-2201 EAAKQE
+2201 E
-2207 ISQFIS
+2207 ISQLTS
-2213 NLPRNLNGGGE
+2213 ELPKNLKGGGK
-2224 IRLQGD
+2224 ILLQDGTFD
-2230 EAFNKLIKDLNTLR
+2230 KWLENLNTLR
-2244 AYESAK
+2244 TYESAK

-2273 NIIFTPDQMSS
+2273 DIIFTPDQMTS